1 MKLTTW
7 DPLRD
12 LDEMVSRYSP
22 FFRSGLMRQ
31 LKEGSKEFTWSP
43 AADIT
48 ETPAEYL
55 VKADLPG
62 VDKKDVHITVEN
74 GQLRIT
80 GERTTSKEAKD
91 ENEIRIERFHG
102 TFSRT
107 FALPDDTDPTN
118 IRADSSNGALTVH
131 IPKKTK
137 GTKATKIEVPI
148 K

>member
-7 DPLRD
+7 DPLRN
-12 LDEMVSRYSP
+12 LDEIMNRYSP
-22 FFRSGLMRQ
+22 FFRSGLLREYGDTA
-31 LKEGSKEFTWSP
+31 KGFDWSP

-48 ETPAEYL
+48 ETKTEYL

-62 VDKKDVHITVEN
+62 VDKKNVHVTVEN

-80 GERTTSKEAKD
+80 GERTTAKEDKD

-102 TFSRT
+102 SFSRT
-107 FALPDDTDPTN
+107 FSLPDDADATGV
-118 IRADSSNGALTVH
+118 RAESSNGSLTVH
-131 IPKKTK
+131 IPKKK
-137 GTKATKIEVPI
+137 GSKPASVEVPI

>member
-7 DPLRD
+7 DPFRD
-12 LDEMVSRYSP
+12 LDEMVGRYSP
-22 FFRSGLMRQ
+22 SFRAGLLRQ
-31 LKEGSKEFTWSP
+31 IKEGAKDFTWSP

-48 ETPAEYL
+48 ETPTEYL

-62 VDKKDVHITVEN
+62 VDKKDVHLTVEN

-80 GERTTSKEAKD
+80 GERTTAKEAKD

-107 FALPDDTDPTN
+107 FALPDDADATH

-131 IPKKTK
+131 IPKSK
-137 GTKATKIEVPI
+137 GAKAVKIDVPI

>member
-7 DPLRD
+7 DPFRD

-22 FFRSGLMRQ
+22 FFRTGLLRQ
-31 LKEGSKEFTWSP
+31 LDETSKEFNWSP
-43 AADIT
+43 AADIS
-48 ETPAEYL
+48 ETDTEYL

-62 VDKKDVHITVEN
+62 VEKKDVKITIEN

-80 GERTTSKEAKD
+80 GERKTEQKAKD

-107 FALPDDTDPTN
+107 FALPDNADADN
-118 IRADSSNGALTVH
+118 IRAEQSNGSLTVH
-131 IPKKTK
+131 IPKTK
-137 GTKATKIEVPI
+137 VAKPAKIEVPI

>member
-7 DPLRD
+7 DPFRD

-22 FFRSGLMRQ
+22 FFRTGLMRQ
-31 LKEGSKEFTWSP
+31 IGKGAKDFTWSP

-48 ETPAEYL
+48 ETPTEYL

-62 VDKKDVHITVEN
+62 VDKKNAHITVEN

-80 GERTTSKEAKD
+80 GERTMEKEAKD

-107 FALPDDTDPTN
+107 FALPDDADAAN
-118 IRADSSNGALTVH
+118 VRADSNNGALTVH
-131 IPKKTK
+131 IPKKK
-137 GTKATKIEVPI
+137 GTKPAKIEVPI

>member
-7 DPLRD
+7 DPFRD

-22 FFRSGLMRQ
+22 FYRTGLLRQ
-31 LKEGSKEFTWSP
+31 IKEGAKDFTWSP

-48 ETPAEYL
+48 ETPTEYL

-80 GERTTSKEAKD
+80 GERTTAKEAKD

-107 FALPDDTDPTN
+107 FALPDDADPAH

-137 GTKATKIEVPI
+137 GAKPAKIEVPI